1 MVDQAGIK
9 PQSDRRK
16 HVAKL
21 TESKVWG
28 RKIREDKLADLGVP
42 TATLAS
48 EAVKAGRVDEALEF
62 IQYGT
67 FEAKKMHDASVT
79 VIDDFL
85 GYLARRFGEE
95 EIARLWRECFLPRVA
110 ARMALNLTLE
120 QQVQRYAE
128 DHRGHGADIEVF
140 EEQDRYVLKL
150 NTCGSGTMLR
160 KTRTNLGATKEPH
173 PWSWGRAGVPY
184 YCTHC
189 CIAFEIIATE
199 LQGYPAR
206 IHACPEKAEDPC
218 LNFVYKKP
226 DRIPEEYFTRVG
238 TTKTIR

>member
-1 MVDQAGIK
+1 MATLK
-9 PQSDRRK
+9 QSE
-16 HVAKL
+16 L
-21 TESKVWG
+21 WG
-28 RKIREDKLADLGVP
+28 RKMREDRLADLGVP
-42 TATLAS
+42 TATLAA

-62 IQYGT
+62 IEYGT

-85 GYLARRFGEE
+85 GHLARRFGEE
-95 EIARLWRECFLPRVA
+95 EIATMWRECFHARVA
-110 ARMALNLTLE
+110 NRMALNLTLE

-128 DHRGHGADIEVF
+128 DHRGHGADLEVF
-140 EEQDRYVLKL
+140 EEKERYVLKL

-160 KTRTNLGATKEPH
+160 KTRPDLGVTREPH
-173 PWSWGRAGVPY
+173 PWSWGRTGVPY

-206 IHACPEKAEDPC
+206 IHECPRKADGPC
-218 LNFVYKKP
+218 FNYVYKEP
-226 DRIPEEYFTRVG
+226 EAIPEEYFTRVG
-238 TTKTIR
+238 AAKPIR

>member
-1 MVDQAGIK
+1 MNEGT
-9 PQSDRRK
+9 

-28 RKIREDKLADLGVP
+28 RKIREDKLTDLGVP

-48 EAVKAGRVDEALEF
+48 EAVKAGRADEALEF
-62 IQYGT
+62 IEYGT

-95 EIARLWRECFLPRVA
+95 EIARLWRECFHPRVA

-140 EEQDRYVLKL
+140 EEQD
-150 NTCGSGTMLR
+150 
-160 KTRTNLGATKEPH
+160 
-173 PWSWGRAGVPY
+173 
-184 YCTHC
+184 
-189 CIAFEIIATE
+189 
-199 LQGYPAR
+199 Q
-206 IHACPEKAEDPC
+206 
-218 LNFVYKKP
+218 
-226 DRIPEEYFTRVG
+226 
-238 TTKTIR
+238 